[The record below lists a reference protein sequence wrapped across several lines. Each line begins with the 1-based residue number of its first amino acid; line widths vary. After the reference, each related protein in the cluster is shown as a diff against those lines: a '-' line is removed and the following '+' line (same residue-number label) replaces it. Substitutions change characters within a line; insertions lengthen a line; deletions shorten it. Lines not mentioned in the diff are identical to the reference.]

1 MCRVR
6 PHSEV
11 FTTIYSI
18 MFAGMMVGNMHFEPN
33 VSAAKN
39 SAANFSIF
47 WMLMMRIDSLP
58 IYSLKHSSIIN
69 TITAPTNSNSLSEA
83 EQFLM
88 NSILPENSL
97 ENSNFTSPHLYS
109 PFILRP
115 KLIKFGV
122 ITIILLMKLNDY
134 R

>member
-1 MCRVR
+1 
-6 PHSEV
+6 
-11 FTTIYSI
+11 
-18 MFAGMMVGNMHFEPN
+18 
-33 VSAAKN
+33 
-39 SAANFSIF
+39 
-47 WMLMMRIDSLP
+47 
-58 IYSLKHSSIIN
+58 
-69 TITAPTNSNSLSEA
+69 
-83 EQFLM
+83 M